1 MPSHQDPV
9 LGYRMGAPYTARV
22 YDATPAPKNKV
33 SLQGPIRKVYSIS
46 NVYGADWEQSLAED
60 QRLILWEEISGS
72 LPFEST

>member
-1 MPSHQDPV
+1 MPLLQDPV
-9 LGYRMGAPYTARV
+9 LSYCVGAHDAVRV
-22 YDATPAPKNKV
+22 YDAAHAPKNKV

-60 QRLILWEEISGS
+60 QRLILWEEIPGS